1 MKNIDVKN
9 LTPMLKQYI
18 ETKKDYEDA
27 ILFFRLGDFYEMF
40 FDDALLASK
49 ELDLTLTKRAAGA
62 MNSAPMCG
70 VPYHVA
76 PQYISRLVEKGYKV
90 AICDQLEDP
99 KFAEGI
105 VKRGVTRVVTPGTF
119 TDTDFLENSKNNYL
133 ASIVAKDN
141 FYEITYIDYTTGELF
156 FTEEVFIN
164 KDELLESLY
173 QEISKISPT
182 EVIVNEDIID
192 KLSYFSFYKN
202 IAEEIL
208 NYDISAF
215 ADKLNPNLVDN
226 LNKNNLTDKSSL
238 YNLIEYLIRTQKRSL
253 THVSEVIVYKASS
266 SMQLDDNA
274 FKSLEI
280 FENLSNNR
288 KSGSLLGT
296 IDYCSNPM
304 GKRTLRKFLEEPLQ
318 DKNEIERR
326 LDYVEIMST
335 DLIFKD
341 EVKKVLKDIYDIERL
356 STKIAENTLNPRDL
370 VNLKT
375 TIGKA
380 EELRL
385 LLRKLDKD
393 VLDDLSNFPD
403 LSSIEKL
410 IDASIVDEP
419 SLNPEDRFVKEG
431 YSEEFDLVYEQANH
445 GENFIIN
452 LEIEEKERTGIP
464 KLRIKYNK
472 ILGYFIEVTKSY
484 IDKVPEDYIRKQTL
498 VGSERYFTLKLKEME
513 SKILS
518 AKNEVVYKQREILN
532 YINEEVQKEIINVQ
546 KLSKYI
552 GTIDALTSLGEA
564 AYIHGYV
571 RPIISNNGVVNIK
584 NGRHPSVES
593 MMKEEFIPN
602 DVYLSKEQLIKII
615 TGPNMAGKST
625 YMRMVAVTVIMAH
638 IGSFIPADYGEIS
651 IVDKVFT
658 RIGASDNLTKGEST
672 FMVEMKEVAK
682 IIDNATEESL
692 IILDEVGRGTST
704 TDGLAIAWALTE
716 YIAKHSKTKTLFATH
731 YHELAAISEEIKE
744 VSNLHLT
751 AKDIDGKLVF
761 LRKVM
766 EGYSDNSY
774 GIDVAK
780 LAGVSEE
787 LTSRA
792 FAILKE
798 IDNKDVKIAPP
809 KASVVQENIFDN
821 VKFSF
826 IDDIK
831 NLNINEITP
840 IMALN
845 ILDKIIEKANKL

>member
-1 MKNIDVKN
+1 MKDIDVKN

-76 PQYISRLVEKGYKV
+76 SQYISRLVEKGYKV

-133 ASIVAKDN
+133 ASIIAKDN
-141 FYEITYIDYTTGELF
+141 FYEITYMDYTTGELF
-156 FTEEVFIN
+156 FTEEAFIN

-182 EVIVNEDIID
+182 EVIVNEEIID

-202 IAEEIL
+202 IADEYL
-208 NYDISAF
+208 NYDVSVF
-215 ADKLNPNLVDN
+215 ADKLNPNLIEN
-226 LNKNNLTDKSSL
+226 LNTNKLTDKSSL

-253 THVSEVIVYKASS
+253 THISEVKVYKASS

-280 FENLSNNR
+280 FENLSNHR

-356 STKIAENTLNPRDL
+356 STKIAEKTLNPRDL

-385 LLRKLDKD
+385 LLRKSDKD
-393 VLDDLSNFPD
+393 VLNDLSNFPD

-419 SLNPEDRFVKEG
+419 SLNPEDRFVKKG

-452 LEIEEKERTGIP
+452 LEVEEKDRTGIP

-484 IDKVPEDYIRKQTL
+484 IDKVPDDYIRKQTL

-532 YINEEVQKEIINVQ
+532 YINEEVQKEIIEIQ

-564 AYIHGYV
+564 AYIHGYI
-571 RPIISNNGVVNIK
+571 RPIINDTGVINIK

-602 DVYLSKEQLIKII
+602 DVYLSKDELIKII

-731 YHELAAISEEIKE
+731 YHELASISEEIKE
-744 VSNLHLT
+744 VRNLHLT

-787 LTSRA
+787 LTNRA
-792 FAILKE
+792 FQILKE
-798 IDNKDVKIAPP
+798 IDNKEVKIAPP
-809 KASVVQENIFDN
+809 KASAVQENIFDN
-821 VKFSF
+821 VKYSF

-831 NLNINEITP
+831 NLNINEVTP

-845 ILDKIIEKANKL
+845 ILDKIIEKAKKL

>member
-90 AICDQLEDP
+90 AICDQLENP

-156 FTEEVFIN
+156 FTEEAFIN

-182 EVIVNEDIID
+182 EVIVNEEIID

-202 IAEEIL
+202 IAEESL

-215 ADKLNPNLVDN
+215 SDKLNPYLIVN

-253 THVSEVIVYKASS
+253 THVSEVIVYKASF

-280 FENLSNNR
+280 FENLSNHR
-288 KSGSLLGT
+288 KHGSLLGT

-385 LLRKLDKD
+385 LLRKSDKD
-393 VLDDLSNFPD
+393 VLNDLSDFPD

-484 IDKVPEDYIRKQTL
+484 IDKVPGDYIRKQTL

-552 GTIDALTSLGEA
+552 GTIDALTSLGES

-571 RPIISNNGVVNIK
+571 RPIINDNGVINIK

-602 DVYLSKEQLIKII
+602 DVYLSKDELIKII

-792 FAILKE
+792 FEILKE
-798 IDNKDVKIAPP
+798 IDNKDVKIAPH

>member
-1 MKNIDVKN
+1 
-9 LTPMLKQYI
+9 
-18 ETKKDYEDA
+18 
-27 ILFFRLGDFYEMF
+27 
-40 FDDALLASK
+40 
-49 ELDLTLTKRAAGA
+49 
-62 MNSAPMCG
+62 
-70 VPYHVA
+70 
-76 PQYISRLVEKGYKV
+76 
-90 AICDQLEDP
+90 
-99 KFAEGI
+99 
-105 VKRGVTRVVTPGTF
+105 
-119 TDTDFLENSKNNYL
+119 
-133 ASIVAKDN
+133 
-141 FYEITYIDYTTGELF
+141 
-156 FTEEVFIN
+156 
-164 KDELLESLY
+164 
-173 QEISKISPT
+173 
-182 EVIVNEDIID
+182 
-192 KLSYFSFYKN
+192 
-202 IAEEIL
+202 
-208 NYDISAF
+208 
-215 ADKLNPNLVDN
+215 
-226 LNKNNLTDKSSL
+226 
-238 YNLIEYLIRTQKRSL
+238 
-253 THVSEVIVYKASS
+253 
-266 SMQLDDNA
+266 
-274 FKSLEI
+274 
-280 FENLSNNR
+280 
-288 KSGSLLGT
+288 
-296 IDYCSNPM
+296 
-304 GKRTLRKFLEEPLQ
+304 
-318 DKNEIERR
+318 
-326 LDYVEIMST
+326 MST

-341 EVKKVLKDIYDIERL
+341 EIKKVLKDIYDIERL

-393 VLDDLSNFPD
+393 VLNDLSDFPD

-419 SLNPEDRFVKEG
+419 SLNPEDRFVKKG

-571 RPIISNNGVVNIK
+571 RPIINDNGVINIK

-602 DVYLSKEQLIKII
+602 DAYLSKEQLIKII

-792 FAILKE
+792 FEILKE